1 MANSAEMGQI
11 NWIVKATVDQATE
24 SVKKLSNNISGL
36 SKVLK
41 LVNFTAFIASCKR
54 IGQTIFNAVNQTSQ
68 YIQKMNQFK
77 SIMGDSAN
85 EAQNF
90 IDKAERILGLDPEQ
104 MMGSLSSFQ
113 TLTKGF
119 GIASDEAYKMSKN
132 LTQLAADMSSFTG
145 ESMDLALQR
154 LKSGISGE
162 IEPMRKWGIAL
173 DQATLQERAHAL
185 GINKKVSEM
194 TRAQK
199 TELAYYQIM
208 HATQYAQGNMAR
220 TLLTPASA
228 LRIVQTEFK
237 QLGRA
242 MGSVFIPIAM
252 KIIPVIRAITQIL
265 TELAR
270 KLAALFGFKISDY
283 EVKDVAASF
292 GDMEDNVNGTTKALK
307 KMLMPFDELNNVN
320 FDTGKGSKSGIT
332 GVGGSLGLDTY
343 DYDMFAG
350 ASDKMNEKVEE
361 IKNNLEKL
369 KPVIIAVGGA
379 IASIWVIDKIVKFK
393 EWLDKVKAASSELG
407 TVLQL
412 ALVIG
417 GAFLIYKGIKRAI
430 ETDWDAKSLLMMIG
444 GTSLIAVAGALRF
457 KSNLPLEIGLSLS
470 LVLVGVWL
478 IYKGIKRAIDTDW
491 DAKSLLMMIGGTG
504 LIAVAGALKFKSVL
518 PLQIGLSLG
527 LILGAVWL
535 IYKGIQHAIDVGEI
549 DGQSFLEIISGGA
562 LASAGAAI
570 LLKNPAMFKIGL
582 GLTFTL
588 AGIAVEFESV
598 KKMLEGDISLG
609 TILKATGNAFL
620 IGLGVWMLTGSL
632 TAGLLVTAGVLAL
645 NLGIQIGMALKQIDW
660 EAIGKKIQEVK
671 DGIVERFETL
681 KTDVHEK
688 VEKIKNDAT
697 EKFETMKNSIQQ
709 KANEMKENVS
719 TNFETFK
726 NNVSQKI
733 DEMKT
738 NASSNFENF
747 KNNVEQKAN
756 DIKNNVTTNFEN
768 LKTNVQQKVEDMKNN
783 ASSKFEDFKNNTR
796 QKIEDMKNNV
806 STGFENMKTSIG
818 DKISNIKT
826 KVQNIFTDIK
836 NGIVGKINDAKE
848 GVRNA
853 IDRIKGFFNFNWS
866 LPHLKT
872 PHLSWT
878 TKPASGWVADILSA
892 LSLPTSL
899 PKLNIEWYAS
909 GGFPKE
915 GQIFGANENGPE
927 LIGNI
932 GRRTAVANQQQITEG
947 ISEATYS
954 AFSRALNE
962 NRSNG
967 DSNPYF
973 VIKLEDDT
981 PLYKGQA
988 KKENQYSNMYG
999 VRM

>member
-11 NWIVKATVDQATE
+11 NWVVKATVDQATE

-54 IGQTIFNAVNQTSQ
+54 IGTTIYGLVNQTSQ

-77 SIMGDSAN
+77 SIMGDSAK
-85 EAQNF
+85 EAQGF

-113 TLTKGF
+113 TLTRGF

-154 LKSGISGE
+154 IKSGISGE

-173 DQATLQERAHAL
+173 DQATLQETAYAL
-185 GINKKVSEM
+185 GINKRVAEM

-220 TLLTPASA
+220 TMLTPANA
-228 LRIVQTEFK
+228 IRILQTEFK

-242 MGSVFIPIAM
+242 IGSVFIPIAL

-270 KLAALFGFKISDY
+270 KLATLFGFKIEDY
-283 EVKDVAASF
+283 DFSASTVQDIGASF
-292 GDMEDNVNGTTKALK
+292 GDLEDNVNGTTKALK

-320 FDTGKGSKSGIT
+320 FDTGGGSGGGIG
-332 GVGGSLGLDTY
+332 GVGGGSLGLDTY

-350 ASDKMNEKVEE
+350 ASDEINKKVEQ
-361 IKNNLEKL
+361 IKNTFEKL
-369 KPVIIAVGGA
+369 KPVIIAVGGILA
-379 IASIWVIDKIVKFK
+379 GLWAIDKIVTFI
-393 EWLDKVKAASSELG
+393 EWLKRVKAVSNELS

-444 GTSLIAVAGALRF
+444 GTGLIAAAGALKF
-457 KSNLPLEIGLSLS
+457 KSAVPLQIGLSLS
-470 LVLVGVWL
+470 LVLGGVWL
-478 IYKGIKRAIDTDW
+478 LYKGIKRAID
-491 DAKSLLMMIGGTG
+491 
-504 LIAVAGALKFKSVL
+504 
-518 PLQIGLSLG
+518 
-527 LILGAVWL
+527 
-535 IYKGIQHAIDVGEI
+535 VGEI
-549 DGQSFLEIISGGA
+549 DGRSFLETISGGV

-582 GLTFTL
+582 GLTL
-588 AGIAVEFESV
+588 ALEGIAVEFQSV

-620 IGLGVWMLTGSL
+620 IGLGVWLLTGSI
-632 TAGLLVTAGVLAL
+632 TAGLLVTAGVLAF
-645 NLGIQIGMALKQIDW
+645 NLGIQIGMALKEVDWAGIWKKITDACKKAW
-660 EAIGKKIQEVK
+660 EA
-671 DGIVERFETL
+671 VENFFTKAVPEWWNDNIAPWFT
-681 KTDVHEK
+681 KEK
-688 VEKIKNDAT
+688 WEELGEKIK
-697 EKFETMKNSIQQ
+697 EGISSKWQE
-709 KANEMKENVS
+709 
-719 TNFETFK
+719 FK
-726 NNVSQKI
+726 DWWGNTAIVQWWDNNVAPWFTKEKWQ
-733 DEMKT
+733 ET
-738 NASSNFENF
+738 A
-747 KNNVEQKAN
+747 NN
-756 DIKNNVTTNFEN
+756 
-768 LKTNVQQKVEDMKNN
+768 
-783 ASSKFEDFKNNTR
+783 
-796 QKIEDMKNNV
+796 
-806 STGFENMKTSIG
+806 
-818 DKISNIKT
+818 
-826 KVQNIFTDIK
+826 
-836 NGIVGKINDAKE
+836 AKE
-848 GVRNA
+848 GMETKLTEWKDKFKPIEDWIDEKVKPWFTLEKWRQIANDGKKGIEDKFNEWKNNFHPIKDWWDEKVKPWFTWEKWKSLGRDAVEAIQNA
-853 IDRIKGFFNFNWS
+853 FSNFS
-866 LPHLKT
+866 FKIKT

-878 TKPASGWVADILSA
+878 SKPASGWMSDVLST
-892 LSLPTSL
+892 LGLPTSL
-899 PKLNIEWYAS
+899 PKLNIEWYAG

-947 ISEATYS
+947 ISEGTYN
-954 AFSRALNE
+954 AFSRALSE
-962 NRSNG
+962 NKSDDNG
-967 DSNPYF
+967 SYF
-973 VIKLEDDT
+973 VINLEGDAI
-981 PLYKGQA
+981 YNGFA
-988 KKENQYSNMYG
+988 KKENRYSNMYG
-999 VRM
+999 VKL

>member
-1 MANSAEMGQI
+1 
-11 NWIVKATVDQATE
+11 
-24 SVKKLSNNISGL
+24 
-36 SKVLK
+36 
-41 LVNFTAFIASCKR
+41 
-54 IGQTIFNAVNQTSQ
+54 
-68 YIQKMNQFK
+68 
-77 SIMGDSAN
+77 
-85 EAQNF
+85 
-90 IDKAERILGLDPEQ
+90 
-104 MMGSLSSFQ
+104 
-113 TLTKGF
+113 
-119 GIASDEAYKMSKN
+119 
-132 LTQLAADMSSFTG
+132 
-145 ESMDLALQR
+145 
-154 LKSGISGE
+154 
-162 IEPMRKWGIAL
+162 MRKWGIAL
-173 DQATLQERAHAL
+173 DQATLQEKAYAL

-242 MGSVFIPIAM
+242 MGSVFIPIAL
-252 KIIPVIRAITQIL
+252 KIIPVIRAITQVL
-265 TELAR
+265 TELAKR
-270 KLAALFGFKISDY
+270 LAELFHFKIEDY
-283 EVKDVAASF
+283 DFSAGTVQDIGAAF
-292 GDMEDNVNGTTKALK
+292 GDLEDNVNGTTKALK
-307 KMLMPFDELNNVN
+307 KMLMPFDDLNNVN
-320 FDTGKGSKSGIT
+320 FDTGSGSGGGIG
-332 GVGGSLGLDTY
+332 GVGGESLGLDTY
-343 DYDMFAG
+343 NYDMFAG
-350 ASDKMNEKVEE
+350 ASDKMNEKVQE
-361 IKNNLEKL
+361 IRNNLEKL

-379 IASIWVIDKIVKFK
+379 IASIWAIDKITRFV
-393 EWLDKVKAASSELG
+393 EWLKRVKAASSELG
-407 TVLQL
+407 TILQL

-444 GTSLIAVAGALRF
+444 GT
-457 KSNLPLEIGLSLS
+457 
-470 LVLVGVWL
+470 
-478 IYKGIKRAIDTDW
+478 
-491 DAKSLLMMIGGTG
+491 G
-504 LIAVAGALKFKSVL
+504 LIAVAGALKFKSSL

-527 LILGAVWL
+527 LILGGVWL
-535 IYKGIQHAIDVGEI
+535 LYKGVKRAIDVGEI
-549 DGQSFLEIISGGA
+549 DGRSFLETISGGV

-582 GLTFTL
+582 GLTL
-588 AGIAVEFESV
+588 ALEGIAVEFESV

-632 TAGLLVTAGVLAL
+632 TAGLLVTAGVLAF
-645 NLGIQIGMALKQIDW
+645 NLGVQIGMALKQIDW

-681 KTDVHEK
+681 KTDVQDK
-688 VEKIKNDAT
+688 VETIKNNAT
-697 EKFETMKNSIQQ
+697 EKFETMKNNIQQ

-719 TNFETFK
+719 TDFETFK

-756 DIKNNVTTNFEN
+756 DIKNNITTKFEN
-768 LKTNVQQKVEDMKNN
+768 MKTNVQQKVEDIKNNGTTKFEEFKNN
-783 ASSKFEDFKNNTR
+783 AS
-796 QKIEDMKNNV
+796 QKIEDMKNHV
-806 STGFENMKTSIG
+806 TSKFENMKTSIG

-848 GVRNA
+848 GVRSA
-853 IDRIKGFFNFNWS
+853 IDRIKGFFNFKWS

-878 TKPASGWVADILSA
+878 SKPASGWMSDILST
-892 LSLPTSL
+892 LGLPTSL
-899 PKLNIEWYAS
+899 PKLNIEWYAG

>member
-11 NWIVKATVDQATE
+11 NWVVKATVDQATE
-24 SVKKLSNNISGL
+24 SIKKLSNNISGL

-54 IGQTIFNAVNQTSQ
+54 IGQKIFSAVNATSQ

-77 SIMGDSAN
+77 SIMGDSAK

-90 IDKAERILGLDPEQ
+90 VDKAERILGLDPEQ

-113 TLTKGF
+113 TPTKGF

-270 KLAALFGFKISDY
+270 KLADLFGFKISDY

-350 ASDKMNEKVEE
+350 ASDKMNEKVQE

-369 KPVIIAVGGA
+369 KPVAIAIGTVL
-379 IASIWVIDKIVKFK
+379 ASIWAIDKIAKFK
-393 EWLDKVKAASSELG
+393 EWLDKVKAASSELS

-444 GTSLIAVAGALRF
+444 GT
-457 KSNLPLEIGLSLS
+457 
-470 LVLVGVWL
+470 
-478 IYKGIKRAIDTDW
+478 
-491 DAKSLLMMIGGTG
+491 G
-504 LIAVAGALKFKSVL
+504 LIAAAGALKFKSSV
-518 PLQIGLSLG
+518 PLQIGLGLSLA
-527 LILGAVWL
+527 LGGVWL
-535 IYKGIQHAIDVGEI
+535 LYKGIKKAIDVGEI
-549 DGQSFLEIISGGA
+549 DGQSFLEIISGGV
-562 LASAGAAI
+562 LASTAGAI

-582 GLTFTL
+582 GLTLAL
-588 AGIAVEFESV
+588 AGIAVEFDSV

-620 IGLGVWMLTGSL
+620 IGLGVWLLTGSL
-632 TAGLLVTAGVLAL
+632 TAGLLTTAAVLAI

-660 EAIGKKIQEVK
+660 SAIGEKIQEVK

-697 EKFETMKNSIQQ
+697 TKFETMKN
-709 KANEMKENVS
+709 NV
-719 TNFETFK
+719 K
-726 NNVSQKI
+726 
-733 DEMKT
+733 
-738 NASSNFENF
+738 
-747 KNNVEQKAN
+747 
-756 DIKNNVTTNFEN
+756 
-768 LKTNVQQKVEDMKNN
+768 
-783 ASSKFEDFKNNTR
+783 
-796 QKIEDMKNNV
+796 
-806 STGFENMKTSIG
+806 
-818 DKISNIKT
+818 
-826 KVQNIFTDIK
+826 
-836 NGIVGKINDAKE
+836 
-848 GVRNA
+848 
-853 IDRIKGFFNFNWS
+853 
-866 LPHLKT
+866 
-872 PHLSWT
+872 
-878 TKPASGWVADILSA
+878 
-892 LSLPTSL
+892 
-899 PKLNIEWYAS
+899 
-909 GGFPKE
+909 
-915 GQIFGANENGPE
+915 
-927 LIGNI
+927 
-932 GRRTAVANQQQITEG
+932 
-947 ISEATYS
+947 
-954 AFSRALNE
+954 
-962 NRSNG
+962 
-967 DSNPYF
+967 
-973 VIKLEDDT
+973 
-981 PLYKGQA
+981 
-988 KKENQYSNMYG
+988 
-999 VRM
+999 

>member
-11 NWIVKATVDQATE
+11 NWVVKATVDQATE

-41 LVNFTAFIASCKR
+41 LVNFTAFIAGCKR
-54 IGQTIFNAVNQTSQ
+54 IGTTIYGLVNQTSQ

-77 SIMGDSAN
+77 SIMGDSAK

-90 IDKAERILGLDPEQ
+90 VDKAERILGLDPEQ

-113 TLTKGF
+113 TLTRGF

-252 KIIPVIRAITQIL
+252 KVIPVIRAITQIL

-270 KLAALFGFKISDY
+270 KLADLFGFKISDY

-320 FDTGKGSKSGIT
+320 FDKGKGSKSGIT

-350 ASDKMNEKVEE
+350 ASDKMNEKVQE

-369 KPVIIAVGGA
+369 KPVAIAVGGA
-379 IASIWVIDKIVKFK
+379 IASIWVIDKIAKFK
-393 EWLDKVKAASSELG
+393 EWLDKVKAASSELS

-417 GAFLIYKGIKRAI
+417 GAFLIYKGIR
-430 ETDWDAKSLLMMIG
+430 
-444 GTSLIAVAGALRF
+444 
-457 KSNLPLEIGLSLS
+457 
-470 LVLVGVWL
+470 
-478 IYKGIKRAIDTDW
+478 RAIDTDW

-504 LIAVAGALKFKSVL
+504 LIAVAGALKFKSNL
-518 PLQIGLSLG
+518 PLEIGLSLS
-527 LILGAVWL
+527 LILGGVWL

-549 DGQSFLEIISGGA
+549 DGRSFLETISGGV

-582 GLTFTL
+582 GLTL
-588 AGIAVEFESV
+588 ALEGIAVEFESV

-620 IGLGVWMLTGSL
+620 IGLGVWLLTGSL
-632 TAGLLVTAGVLAL
+632 TAGLLVTAGVLAI

-660 EAIGKKIQEVK
+660 SAIGQKIQEVK

-697 EKFETMKNSIQQ
+697 TKFETMKNDVKQ
-709 KANEMKENVS
+709 KVEDM
-719 TNFETFK
+719 K
-726 NNVSQKI
+726 NNV
-733 DEMKT
+733 
-738 NASSNFENF
+738 SSNFENF
-747 KNNVEQKAN
+747 KSDATQKVEDMKNNVSSNFENFKTTVQQKTT

-826 KVQNIFTDIK
+826 KVQNTFTDIK
-836 NGIVGKINDAKE
+836 NGITGKINDAKE
-848 GVRNA
+848 GVRSA
-853 IDRIKGFFNFNWS
+853 IDRIKGFFNFSWS
-866 LPHLKT
+866 LPKLKT

-878 TKPASGWVADILSA
+878 SKPASGWMSDVLST
-892 LSLPTSL
+892 LGLPTSL
-899 PKLNIEWYAS
+899 PKLNIEWYAG

-947 ISEATYS
+947 ISEATYN
-954 AFSRALNE
+954 AFTRALNE
-962 NRSNG
+962 NKSDDNG
-967 DSNPYF
+967 SYF
-973 VIKLEDDT
+973 VINLEGDAI
-981 PLYKGQA
+981 YNGFA
-988 KKENQYSNMYG
+988 KKENRYSNMYG
-999 VRM
+999 VKL

>member
-1 MANSAEMGQI
+1 MANNVDMGQI
-11 NWIVKATVDQATE
+11 NWTVKATADQASD
-24 SVKKLSNNISGL
+24 SVKKLSNNVSGL

-54 IGQTIFNAVNQTSQ
+54 IGTTIYGLVNQTSQ

-77 SIMGDSAN
+77 SIMGDSAK
-85 EAQNF
+85 EAQGF

-154 LKSGISGE
+154 IKSGISGE

-173 DQATLQERAHAL
+173 DQATLQETAYAL
-185 GINKKVSEM
+185 GINKRVAEM

-220 TLLTPASA
+220 TMLTPANA
-228 LRIVQTEFK
+228 IRILQTEFK

-242 MGSVFIPIAM
+242 IGSVFIPIAL
-252 KIIPVIRAITQIL
+252 KIIPVIRAIVQIL

-283 EVKDVAASF
+283 DFSASTVQDIGASF
-292 GDMEDNVNGTTKALK
+292 GDLEDNVNGTTKALK

-320 FDTGKGSKSGIT
+320 FDTGGGSGGGIG
-332 GVGGSLGLDTY
+332 GVGGGSLGLDTY

-350 ASDKMNEKVEE
+350 ASDEINKKVEQ
-361 IKNNLEKL
+361 IKNTFEKL
-369 KPVIIAVGGA
+369 KPVIIAVGGILA
-379 IASIWVIDKIVKFK
+379 GLWAIDKIVTFI
-393 EWLDKVKAASSELG
+393 EWLKRVKAVSNELS

-444 GTSLIAVAGALRF
+444 GT
-457 KSNLPLEIGLSLS
+457 
-470 LVLVGVWL
+470 
-478 IYKGIKRAIDTDW
+478 
-491 DAKSLLMMIGGTG
+491 G
-504 LIAVAGALKFKSVL
+504 LIAVAGALKFKSSL
-518 PLQIGLSLG
+518 PLQIGLSLS
-527 LILGAVWL
+527 LILGGVWL
-535 IYKGIQHAIDVGEI
+535 LYKGIKHAIDVGEI
-549 DGQSFLEIISGGA
+549 DGRSFLETISGGV

-582 GLTFTL
+582 GLTL
-588 AGIAVEFESV
+588 ALEGIAVEFQSV

-620 IGLGVWMLTGSL
+620 IGLGVWLLTGSL
-632 TAGLLVTAGVLAL
+632 TAGLLVTAGVLAF
-645 NLGIQIGMALKQIDW
+645 NLGVQIGMALKEIDW
-660 EAIGKKIQEVK
+660 SAIGKKIQEVK
-671 DGIVERFETL
+671 DGIIERFETL
-681 KTDVHEK
+681 KTDVKEK
-688 VEKIKNDAT
+688 TDTIKNNVT
-697 EKFETMKNSIQQ
+697 EKFETMKNNVKQ
-709 KANEMKENVS
+709 KVEDM
-719 TNFETFK
+719 K
-726 NNVSQKI
+726 NNVSL
-733 DEMKT
+733 
-738 NASSNFENF
+738 NFENF
-747 KNNVEQKAN
+747 KTTVQQKAT

-826 KVQNIFTDIK
+826 KVQNTFTDIK
-836 NGIVGKINDAKE
+836 NGITGKINDAKE
-848 GVRNA
+848 SVRNA
-853 IDRIKGFFNFNWS
+853 IDRIKGFFNFSWS
-866 LPHLKT
+866 LPKLKT

-878 TKPASGWVADILSA
+878 SKPASGWISNVLST
-892 LSLPTSL
+892 LGLPTSL
-899 PKLNIEWYAS
+899 PKLNIEWYAG

-947 ISEATYS
+947 ISEATYN
-954 AFSRALNE
+954 AFTRALNE
-962 NRSNG
+962 NKSDDNG
-967 DSNPYF
+967 SYF
-973 VIKLEDDT
+973 VINLEGDAI
-981 PLYKGQA
+981 YNGFA
-988 KKENQYSNMYG
+988 KKENRYSNMYG
-999 VRM
+999 VKL

>member
-1 MANSAEMGQI
+1 MANNVDMGQI
-11 NWIVKATVDQATE
+11 NWTVKATADQASD
-24 SVKKLSNNISGL
+24 SVKKLSNNVSGL

-54 IGQTIFNAVNQTSQ
+54 IGTTIYGLVNQTSQ

-77 SIMGDSAN
+77 SIMGDSAK
-85 EAQNF
+85 EAQGF

-113 TLTKGF
+113 TLTRGF
-119 GIASDEAYKMSKN
+119 GIASDDAYKMSKN

-154 LKSGISGE
+154 IKSGISGE

-173 DQATLQERAHAL
+173 DQATLQETAYAL
-185 GINKKVSEM
+185 GINKRVAEM

-220 TLLTPASA
+220 TMLTPANA
-228 LRIVQTEFK
+228 IRILQTEFK
-237 QLGRA
+237 QLARA
-242 MGSVFIPIAM
+242 IGSVFIPIAL

-270 KLAALFGFKISDY
+270 KLAALFRFKIEDY
-283 EVKDVAASF
+283 DFSASTVQDIGASF
-292 GDMEDNVNGTTKALK
+292 GDLEDNVNGTTKALK

-320 FDTGKGSKSGIT
+320 FDTGGGSGGGIG
-332 GVGGSLGLDTY
+332 GVGGGSLGLDTY

-350 ASDKMNEKVEE
+350 ASDEINKKVEQ
-361 IKNNLEKL
+361 IKNTFEKL
-369 KPVIIAVGGA
+369 KPIIIAVGGA
-379 IASIWVIDKIVKFK
+379 LAAIWAIDKIVKFK
-393 EWLDKVKAASSELG
+393 EWLDRVKKASSELS

-444 GTSLIAVAGALRF
+444 GT
-457 KSNLPLEIGLSLS
+457 
-470 LVLVGVWL
+470 
-478 IYKGIKRAIDTDW
+478 
-491 DAKSLLMMIGGTG
+491 G
-504 LIAVAGALKFKSVL
+504 LIAAAGALKFKSSL
-518 PLQIGLSLG
+518 PLQIGLSLS
-527 LILGAVWL
+527 LILGGVWL
-535 IYKGIQHAIDVGEI
+535 LYKGIKHAIDVGEI
-549 DGQSFLEIISGGA
+549 DGRSFLETISGGV

-570 LLKNPAMFKIGL
+570 LFKNPAMFKIGL
-582 GLTFTL
+582 GLTL
-588 AGIAVEFESV
+588 ALEGIAVEFQSV

-620 IGLGVWMLTGSL
+620 IGLGVWLLTGSL
-632 TAGLLVTAGVLAL
+632 TAGLLVTAGVLAF
-645 NLGIQIGMALKQIDW
+645 NLGVQIGMALKEIDW
-660 EAIGKKIQEVK
+660 SAIGKKIQEVK
-671 DGIVERFETL
+671 DGIIERFETL
-681 KTDVHEK
+681 KTDVK
-688 VEKIKNDAT
+688 EKIDTIKNNVT
-697 EKFETMKNSIQQ
+697 EKFETMKNNVKQ
-709 KANEMKENVS
+709 KVEDM
-719 TNFETFK
+719 K
-726 NNVSQKI
+726 NNVSL
-733 DEMKT
+733 
-738 NASSNFENF
+738 NFENF
-747 KNNVEQKAN
+747 KTTVQQKAT

-826 KVQNIFTDIK
+826 KVQNTFTDIK
-836 NGIVGKINDAKE
+836 NGITGKINDAKE
-848 GVRNA
+848 SVRNA
-853 IDRIKGFFNFNWS
+853 IDRIKGFFNFSWS
-866 LPHLKT
+866 LPKLKT

-878 TKPASGWVADILSA
+878 SKPASGWISNVLST
-892 LSLPTSL
+892 LGLPTSL
-899 PKLNIEWYAS
+899 PKLNIEWYAG

-954 AFSRALNE
+954 AFTRALNE
-962 NRSNG
+962 NKSDDNG
-967 DSNPYF
+967 SYF
-973 VIKLEDDT
+973 VINLEGDAI
-981 PLYKGQA
+981 YNGFA
-988 KKENQYSNMYG
+988 KKENRYSNMYG
-999 VRM
+999 VKL

>member
-11 NWIVKATVDQATE
+11 NWVVKATVDQATE

-41 LVNFTAFIASCKR
+41 LVNFTAFIASCKK
-54 IGQTIFNAVNQTSQ
+54 IGQTIFNVVNQTSQ

-77 SIMGDSAN
+77 SIMGESAST
-85 EAQNF
+85 AQEF

-119 GIASDEAYKMSKN
+119 GIASNEAYKMSKN

-154 LKSGISGE
+154 IKSGISGE

-173 DQATLQERAHAL
+173 DQATLQETAYAL
-185 GINKKVSEM
+185 GINKRVAEM

-220 TLLTPASA
+220 TMLTPANA
-228 LRIVQTEFK
+228 IRILQTEFK

-242 MGSVFIPIAM
+242 IGSVFIPIAL
-252 KIIPVIRAITQIL
+252 KIIPVVRAIVQVL
-265 TELAR
+265 TELAKR
-270 KLAALFGFKISDY
+270 LAELFHYKIEDY
-283 EVKDVAASF
+283 DFSASTVQDIGESF
-292 GDMEDNVNGTTKALK
+292 GDLEDNVNGTTKALK

-320 FDTGKGSKSGIT
+320 FDTGSGSGGI
-332 GVGGSLGLDTY
+332 GGIGGGSLGLDTY

-350 ASDKMNEKVEE
+350 ASDKMNEKVQE

-369 KPVIIAVGGA
+369 TPVILAVGGA
-379 IASIWVIDKIVKFK
+379 IASIWVVDKITKFVD
-393 EWLDKVKAASSELG
+393 WLKKVKAASSELG

-444 GTSLIAVAGALRF
+444 GT
-457 KSNLPLEIGLSLS
+457 
-470 LVLVGVWL
+470 
-478 IYKGIKRAIDTDW
+478 
-491 DAKSLLMMIGGTG
+491 G
-504 LIAVAGALKFKSVL
+504 LIAVAGALKFKSAV
-518 PLQIGLSLG
+518 PLQIGLGLSLV
-527 LILGAVWL
+527 LGGVWL
-535 IYKGIQHAIDVGEI
+535 LYKGIKHAIDVGEI
-549 DGQSFLEIISGGA
+549 DGRSFLETISGGV

-582 GLTFTL
+582 GLTL
-588 AGIAVEFESV
+588 ALEGIAVEFESV

-620 IGLGVWMLTGSL
+620 IGLGVWLLTGSL
-632 TAGLLVTAGVLAL
+632 TAGLLVTAGVLAF
-645 NLGIQIGMALKQIDW
+645 NLGVEIGMALKQIDW
-660 EAIGKKIQEVK
+660 SAIGKKIQEVK
-671 DGIVERFETL
+671 DGIVERFDTL
-681 KTDVHEK
+681 KTDVQEK
-688 VEKIKNDAT
+688 VETIKNNAST
-697 EKFETMKNSIQQ
+697 KFETMKNNIQQ
-709 KANEMKENVS
+709 KVTDMKNNVTS
-719 TNFETFK
+719 NFETFK
-726 NNVSQKI
+726 NNVNQKVG
-733 DEMKT
+733 DMKNNVT
-738 NASSNFENF
+738 SNFETF
-747 KNNVEQKAN
+747 KSNVEQKAT
-756 DIKNNVTTNFEN
+756 DIKNNITTSFEN
-768 LKTNVQQKVEDMKNN
+768 MKTNVQQKVEDMKNN
-783 ASSKFEDFKNNTR
+783 TSTKFEDFKSNAS
-796 QKIEDMKNNV
+796 QKIEDMKNSV
-806 STGFENMKTSIG
+806 TSKFETMKSSIG

-826 KVQNIFTDIK
+826 KVQNTFTDIK
-836 NGIVGKINDAKE
+836 NGIVEKIDNAKE
-848 GVRNA
+848 KVRNA
-853 IDRIKGFFNFNWS
+853 IDKIKGFFNFSWS

-878 TKPASGWVADILSA
+878 TKPASGWMSDVLST
-892 LSLPTSL
+892 LGLPTSL

-947 ISEATYS
+947 ISDATYS
-954 AFSRALNE
+954 AFSRALSE
-962 NRSNG
+962 NRNNG
-967 DSNPYF
+967 ESNPYII
-973 VIKLEDDT
+973 VNIGEDKVYD
-981 PLYKGQA
+981 GIA
-988 KKENQYSNMYG
+988 RKENQYSNMYG
-999 VRM
+999 VRL

>member
-1 MANSAEMGQI
+1 MANNVDMGQI
-11 NWIVKATVDQATE
+11 NWTVKATADQASD
-24 SVKKLSNNISGL
+24 SVKKLSNNVSGL

-54 IGQTIFNAVNQTSQ
+54 IGTTIYGLVNQTSQ

-77 SIMGDSAN
+77 SIMGDSAK

-90 IDKAERILGLDPEQ
+90 VDKAERILGLDPEQ

-113 TLTKGF
+113 TLTRGF

-320 FDTGKGSKSGIT
+320 FDTGKGSGSGIT
-332 GVGGSLGLDTY
+332 GAGGSLGLDTY

-350 ASDKMNEKVEE
+350 ASDEINKKVEQ
-361 IKNNLEKL
+361 IKNTFEKL
-369 KPVIIAVGGA
+369 KPIIIAVGGA
-379 IASIWVIDKIVKFK
+379 LAAIWAIDKIVKFK
-393 EWLDKVKAASSELG
+393 EWLDKVKAASSELS

-444 GTSLIAVAGALRF
+444 GT
-457 KSNLPLEIGLSLS
+457 
-470 LVLVGVWL
+470 
-478 IYKGIKRAIDTDW
+478 
-491 DAKSLLMMIGGTG
+491 G
-504 LIAVAGALKFKSVL
+504 LIAAAGALKFKSPV
-518 PLQIGLSLG
+518 PLQIGLGLSLA
-527 LILGAVWL
+527 LGGVWL
-535 IYKGIQHAIDVGEI
+535 LYKGVKRAIDVGEI
-549 DGQSFLEIISGGA
+549 DGRSFLETISGGV

-582 GLTFTL
+582 GLTL
-588 AGIAVEFESV
+588 ALEGIAVEFDSV

-620 IGLGVWMLTGSL
+620 IGLGVWLLTGSL
-632 TAGLLVTAGVLAL
+632 TAGLLVTAGVLAF
-645 NLGIQIGMALKQIDW
+645 NLGVQIGMALKEIDW
-660 EAIGKKIQEVK
+660 SAIGQKIQEVK

-697 EKFETMKNSIQQ
+697 TKFETMKNNVKQ
-709 KANEMKENVS
+709 KVEDMKNNVS
-719 TNFETFK
+719 SNFETFK
-726 NNVSQKI
+726 SDVSQKVE
-733 DEMKT
+733 DMKSNVSSKFETFKT
-738 NASSNFENF
+738 N
-747 KNNVEQKAN
+747 VQQKAT

-826 KVQNIFTDIK
+826 KVQNTFTDIK
-836 NGIVGKINDAKE
+836 NGITGKINDAKE
-848 GVRNA
+848 SVRNA
-853 IDRIKGFFNFNWS
+853 IDRIKGFFNFSWS
-866 LPHLKT
+866 LPKLKT

-878 TKPASGWVADILSA
+878 SKPASGWMSDVLST
-892 LSLPTSL
+892 LGLPTSL
-899 PKLNIEWYAS
+899 PKLNIEWYAG

-947 ISEATYS
+947 ISEATYN
-954 AFSRALNE
+954 AFTRALNE
-962 NRSNG
+962 NKSDDNG
-967 DSNPYF
+967 SYF
-973 VIKLEDDT
+973 VINLEGDAI
-981 PLYKGQA
+981 YNGFA
-988 KKENQYSNMYG
+988 KKENRYSNMYG
-999 VRM
+999 VKL

>member
-1 MANSAEMGQI
+1 MANNVDMGQI
-11 NWIVKATVDQATE
+11 NWTVKATADQASD
-24 SVKKLSNNISGL
+24 SVKKLSNNVSGL

-54 IGQTIFNAVNQTSQ
+54 IGTTIYGLVNQTSQ

-77 SIMGDSAN
+77 SIMGDSAK

-90 IDKAERILGLDPEQ
+90 VDKAERILGLDPEQ

-154 LKSGISGE
+154 IKSGISGE

-173 DQATLQERAHAL
+173 DQATLQETAYAL
-185 GINKKVSEM
+185 GINKRVAEM

-220 TLLTPASA
+220 TMLTPANA
-228 LRIVQTEFK
+228 IRILQTEFK

-242 MGSVFIPIAM
+242 IGSVFIPIAL
-252 KIIPVIRAITQIL
+252 KIIPVIRAIVQIL

-283 EVKDVAASF
+283 DFSASTVQDIGASF
-292 GDMEDNVNGTTKALK
+292 GDLEDNVNGTTKALK

-320 FDTGKGSKSGIT
+320 FDTGGGSGGGIG
-332 GVGGSLGLDTY
+332 GVGGGSLGLDTY

-350 ASDKMNEKVEE
+350 ASDEINKKVEQ
-361 IKNNLEKL
+361 IKNTFEKL
-369 KPVIIAVGGA
+369 KPVIIAVGGILA
-379 IASIWVIDKIVKFK
+379 GLWAIDKIVTFI
-393 EWLDKVKAASSELG
+393 EWLKRVKAVSNELS

-444 GTSLIAVAGALRF
+444 GT
-457 KSNLPLEIGLSLS
+457 
-470 LVLVGVWL
+470 
-478 IYKGIKRAIDTDW
+478 
-491 DAKSLLMMIGGTG
+491 G
-504 LIAVAGALKFKSVL
+504 LIAVAGALKFKSSL
-518 PLQIGLSLG
+518 PLQIGLSLS
-527 LILGAVWL
+527 LILGGVWL
-535 IYKGIQHAIDVGEI
+535 LYKGIKHAIDVGEI
-549 DGQSFLEIISGGA
+549 DGRSFLETISGGV

-582 GLTFTL
+582 GLTL
-588 AGIAVEFESV
+588 ALEGIAVEFQSV

-620 IGLGVWMLTGSL
+620 IGLGVWLLTGSL
-632 TAGLLVTAGVLAL
+632 TAGLLVTAGVLAF
-645 NLGIQIGMALKQIDW
+645 NLGVQIGMALKEIDW
-660 EAIGKKIQEVK
+660 SAIGKKIQEVK
-671 DGIVERFETL
+671 DGIIERFETL
-681 KTDVHEK
+681 KTDVKEK
-688 VEKIKNDAT
+688 TDTIKNNVT
-697 EKFETMKNSIQQ
+697 EKFETMKNNVKQ
-709 KANEMKENVS
+709 KVEDM
-719 TNFETFK
+719 K
-726 NNVSQKI
+726 NNVSL
-733 DEMKT
+733 
-738 NASSNFENF
+738 NFENF
-747 KNNVEQKAN
+747 KTTVQQKAT

-826 KVQNIFTDIK
+826 KVQNTFTDIK
-836 NGIVGKINDAKE
+836 NGITGKINDAKE
-848 GVRNA
+848 SVRNA
-853 IDRIKGFFNFNWS
+853 IDRIKGFFNFSWS
-866 LPHLKT
+866 LPKLKT

-878 TKPASGWVADILSA
+878 SKPASGWISNVLST
-892 LSLPTSL
+892 LGLPTSL
-899 PKLNIEWYAS
+899 PKLNIEWYAG

-947 ISEATYS
+947 ISEATYN
-954 AFSRALNE
+954 AFTRALNE
-962 NRSNG
+962 NKSDDNG
-967 DSNPYF
+967 SYF
-973 VIKLEDDT
+973 VINLEGDAI
-981 PLYKGQA
+981 YNGFA
-988 KKENQYSNMYG
+988 KKENRYSNMYG
-999 VRM
+999 VKL

>member
-1 MANSAEMGQI
+1 MANNVDMGQI
-11 NWIVKATVDQATE
+11 NWTVKATADQASD
-24 SVKKLSNNISGL
+24 SVKKLSNNVSEL

-54 IGQTIFNAVNQTSQ
+54 IGTTIYGLVNQASQ

-77 SIMGDSAN
+77 SIMGDSAK

-90 IDKAERILGLDPEQ
+90 VDKAERILGLDPEQ

-113 TLTKGF
+113 TLTRGF

-185 GINKKVSEM
+185 GINKKVAEM

-252 KIIPVIRAITQIL
+252 KVIPVIRAITQIL

-270 KLAALFGFKISDY
+270 KLADLFGFKISDY

-292 GDMEDNVNGTTKALK
+292 GDMEDNVDGTTKALK

-350 ASDKMNEKVEE
+350 ASDEINKKVEQ
-361 IKNNLEKL
+361 IKNTFEKL
-369 KPVIIAVGGA
+369 KPVIIAVGGLLA
-379 IASIWVIDKIVKFK
+379 GLWTVNKIVTFVEWIQKVSSAFKFLSPVLSALK
-393 EWLDKVKAASSELG
+393 PIIGIVSTIAGTFLYFKGILDIFNPQVSYAQGLLKALAGTLLIIGGLLLAGASPIVAIVAAVIAAVGIIGSTIYRFRDEIGKFFTETIPNWFNSVVKWISELPS
-407 TVLQL
+407 
-412 ALVIG
+412 
-417 GAFLIYKGIKRAI
+417 K
-430 ETDWDAKSLLMMIG
+430 
-444 GTSLIAVAGALRF
+444 IAY
-457 KSNLPLEIGLSLS
+457 
-470 LVLVGVWL
+470 W
-478 IYKGIKRAIDTDW
+478 
-491 DAKSLLMMIGGTG
+491 
-504 LIAVAGALKFKSVL
+504 
-518 PLQIGLSLG
+518 
-527 LILGAVWL
+527 
-535 IYKGIQHAIDVGEI
+535 
-549 DGQSFLEIISGGA
+549 SGY
-562 LASAGAAI
+562 I
-570 LLKNPAMFKIGL
+570 
-582 GLTFTL
+582 
-588 AGIAVEFESV
+588 
-598 KKMLEGDISLG
+598 LG
-609 TILKATGNAFL
+609 TITAFFLVILPNAVQTFFTQTLPEWGRKIGVFFTETLPNKIKDFGNWIKTLPAKFL
-620 IGLGVWMLTGSL
+620 EFGKNIIEGLANGFKHEWERFINMIIEFIDGFVQGFKD
-632 TAGLLVTAGVLAL
+632 A
-645 NLGIQIGMALKQIDW
+645 LGIHSPSTVFSEIGINIIQGLINGIQSLLNKVKEIFENLKN
-660 EAIGKKIQEVK
+660 GV
-671 DGIVERFETL
+671 
-681 KTDVHEK
+681 
-688 VEKIKNDAT
+688 T
-697 EKFETMKNSIQQ
+697 EKFE
-709 KANEMKENVS
+709 V
-719 TNFETFK
+719 
-726 NNVSQKI
+726 
-733 DEMKT
+733 
-738 NASSNFENF
+738 
-747 KNNVEQKAN
+747 
-756 DIKNNVTTNFEN
+756 
-768 LKTNVQQKVEDMKNN
+768 L
-783 ASSKFEDFKNNTR
+783 
-796 QKIEDMKNNV
+796 KNNV
-806 STGFENMKTSIG
+806 STKVETVKNTVISTFNNMRTGIT
-818 DKISNIKT
+818 DKISSIKNNI
-826 KVQNIFTDIK
+826 QNTFTDIK
-836 NGIVGKINDAKE
+836 NGITGKINDAKE
-848 GVRNA
+848 SVRNA
-853 IDRIKGFFNFNWS
+853 IDRIKGFFNFSWS
-866 LPHLKT
+866 LPKLKT

-878 TKPASGWVADILSA
+878 SKPASGWMSDVLST
-892 LSLPTSL
+892 LGLPTSL
-899 PKLNIEWYAS
+899 PKLNIEWYAG

-947 ISEATYS
+947 ISEATYN
-954 AFSRALNE
+954 AFSRALSE
-962 NRSNG
+962 SRSNN
-967 DSNPYF
+967 DINPYF

-999 VRM
+999 VKM

>member
-1 MANSAEMGQI
+1 MANNVDMGQI
-11 NWIVKATVDQATE
+11 NWTVKATADQASD
-24 SVKKLSNNISGL
+24 SVKKLSNNVSGL

-54 IGQTIFNAVNQTSQ
+54 IGTTIYGLVNQTSQ

-77 SIMGDSAN
+77 SIMGDSAK
-85 EAQNF
+85 EAQGF

-113 TLTKGF
+113 TLTRGF

-154 LKSGISGE
+154 IKSGISGE

-173 DQATLQERAHAL
+173 DQATLQETAYAL
-185 GINKKVSEM
+185 GINKRVAEM

-220 TLLTPASA
+220 TMLTPANA
-228 LRIVQTEFK
+228 IRILQTEFK

-320 FDTGKGSKSGIT
+320 FDTGKGSGSGIT
-332 GVGGSLGLDTY
+332 GAGGSLGLDTY

-350 ASDKMNEKVEE
+350 ASDEINKKVEQ
-361 IKNNLEKL
+361 IKNTFEKL
-369 KPVIIAVGGA
+369 KPIIIAVGGA
-379 IASIWVIDKIVKFK
+379 LAAIWAIDKIVKFK
-393 EWLDKVKAASSELG
+393 EWLDKVKAASSELS

-444 GTSLIAVAGALRF
+444 GT
-457 KSNLPLEIGLSLS
+457 
-470 LVLVGVWL
+470 
-478 IYKGIKRAIDTDW
+478 
-491 DAKSLLMMIGGTG
+491 G
-504 LIAVAGALKFKSVL
+504 LIAAAGALKFKSSL
-518 PLQIGLSLG
+518 PLQIGLSLS
-527 LILGAVWL
+527 LILGGVWL
-535 IYKGIQHAIDVGEI
+535 LYKGIKHAIDVGEI
-549 DGQSFLEIISGGA
+549 DGRSFLETISGGV

-582 GLTFTL
+582 GLTL
-588 AGIAVEFESV
+588 ALEGIAVEFDSV

-620 IGLGVWMLTGSL
+620 IGLGVWLLTGSL
-632 TAGLLVTAGVLAL
+632 TAGLLVTAGVLAF
-645 NLGIQIGMALKQIDW
+645 NLGVQIGMALKEIDW
-660 EAIGKKIQEVK
+660 SAIGQKIQEVK

-681 KTDVHEK
+681 KTDVK
-688 VEKIKNDAT
+688 EKIDTIKNNAT
-697 EKFETMKNSIQQ
+697 EKFETMKNNVKQ
-709 KANEMKENVS
+709 KVEDMKNNVS
-719 TNFETFK
+719 SNFETFK
-726 NNVSQKI
+726 SDVSQKVE
-733 DEMKT
+733 DMKSNVSSKFETFKT
-738 NASSNFENF
+738 N
-747 KNNVEQKAN
+747 VQQKAT

-826 KVQNIFTDIK
+826 KVQNTFTDIK
-836 NGIVGKINDAKE
+836 NGIAGKINDAKE
-848 GVRNA
+848 SVRNA
-853 IDRIKGFFNFNWS
+853 IDRIKGFFNFSWS
-866 LPHLKT
+866 LPKLKT

-878 TKPASGWVADILSA
+878 SKPASGWMSDVLST
-892 LSLPTSL
+892 LGLPTSL
-899 PKLNIEWYAS
+899 PKLNIEWYAG

-947 ISEATYS
+947 ISEATYN
-954 AFSRALNE
+954 AFTRALNE
-962 NRSNG
+962 NKSDDNG
-967 DSNPYF
+967 SYF
-973 VIKLEDDT
+973 VINLEGDAI
-981 PLYKGQA
+981 YNGFA
-988 KKENQYSNMYG
+988 KKENRYSNMYG
-999 VRM
+999 VKL

>member
-1 MANSAEMGQI
+1 MANNVDMGQI
-11 NWIVKATVDQATE
+11 NWTVKATADQASD
-24 SVKKLSNNISGL
+24 SVKKLSNNVSGL

-54 IGQTIFNAVNQTSQ
+54 IGTTIYGLVNQTSQ

-77 SIMGDSAN
+77 SIMGDSAK
-85 EAQNF
+85 EAQGF

-113 TLTKGF
+113 TLTRGF

-154 LKSGISGE
+154 IKSGISGE

-173 DQATLQERAHAL
+173 DQATLQETAYAL
-185 GINKKVSEM
+185 GINKRVAEM

-220 TLLTPASA
+220 TMLTPANA
-228 LRIVQTEFK
+228 IRILQTEFK

-242 MGSVFIPIAM
+242 IGSVFIPIAL

-270 KLAALFGFKISDY
+270 KLAALFGFKIEDY
-283 EVKDVAASF
+283 DFSASTVQDIGASF
-292 GDMEDNVNGTTKALK
+292 GDLEDNVNGTTKALK

-320 FDTGKGSKSGIT
+320 FDTGSGSGGGIG
-332 GVGGSLGLDTY
+332 GVGGGSLGLDTY

-350 ASDKMNEKVEE
+350 ASDEINKKVEQ
-361 IKNNLEKL
+361 IKNTFEKL
-369 KPVIIAVGGA
+369 KPVIIAVGGILA
-379 IASIWVIDKIVKFK
+379 GLWAIDKVVKFK
-393 EWLDKVKAASSELG
+393 EWLDKVKAASSELS

-444 GTSLIAVAGALRF
+444 GTGLIAAAGALKF
-457 KSNLPLEIGLSLS
+457 KSAVPLQIGLSLS
-470 LVLVGVWL
+470 LVLGGVWL
-478 IYKGIKRAIDTDW
+478 LYKGIKRAID
-491 DAKSLLMMIGGTG
+491 
-504 LIAVAGALKFKSVL
+504 
-518 PLQIGLSLG
+518 
-527 LILGAVWL
+527 
-535 IYKGIQHAIDVGEI
+535 VGEI
-549 DGQSFLEIISGGA
+549 DGRSFLETISGGV

-582 GLTFTL
+582 GLTL
-588 AGIAVEFESV
+588 ALEGIAVEFQSV

-620 IGLGVWMLTGSL
+620 IGLGVWLLTGSL
-632 TAGLLVTAGVLAL
+632 TAGLLVTAGVLAF
-645 NLGIQIGMALKQIDW
+645 NLGVQIGMALKEIDW
-660 EAIGKKIQEVK
+660 SAIGQKIQEVK

-697 EKFETMKNSIQQ
+697 TKFETMKNNVKQ
-709 KANEMKENVS
+709 KVEDM
-719 TNFETFK
+719 K
-726 NNVSQKI
+726 NNI
-733 DEMKT
+733 
-738 NASSNFENF
+738 SSNFENF
-747 KNNVEQKAN
+747 KSDVTQKVEDMKNNVSSNFENFKTTVQQKAT

-806 STGFENMKTSIG
+806 NTGFENMKTSIG

-826 KVQNIFTDIK
+826 KVQNTFTDIK

-848 GVRNA
+848 GVRSA
-853 IDRIKGFFNFNWS
+853 IDRIKGFFNFSWS
-866 LPHLKT
+866 LPKLKT

-878 TKPASGWVADILSA
+878 SKPASGWMSDVLST
-892 LSLPTSL
+892 LGLPTSL
-899 PKLNIEWYAS
+899 PKLNIEWYAG

-947 ISEATYS
+947 ISEATYN
-954 AFSRALNE
+954 AFTRALNE
-962 NRSNG
+962 NKSDDNG
-967 DSNPYF
+967 SYF
-973 VIKLEDDT
+973 VINLEGDAI
-981 PLYKGQA
+981 YNGFA
-988 KKENQYSNMYG
+988 KKENRYSNMYG
-999 VRM
+999 VKL